1 LHLVVAYD
9 RHSGK
14 RAWSA
19 LDDDAAYSSP
29 MRVTLADL
37 DHIIVFTAT
46 RLVGLSLDG
55 GRVLWEHPWAT
66 DSGINPSQPLVIDG
80 ERLFVSTGYGMGAAM
95 LAFTRDGER
104 LGVRELWRTN
114 RMKNQFSSSVYH
126 DGFIYG
132 LDEAIPG
139 VYGCEQRRVEVER
152 RPLRL
157 RAGDA
162 RVRPSDCRHR
172 RRPAGARAGDAR
184 AACRSGKRCRA
195 RRTDV
200 ESPGD
205 VRGYLLIRNGNEMAA
220 YDLRRDRTSRR

>member
-80 ERLFVSTGYGMGAAM
+80 ASVRLDR
-95 LAFTRDGER
+95 LRDGR
-104 LGVRELWRTN
+104 
-114 RMKNQFSSSVYH
+114 
-126 DGFIYG
+126 
-132 LDEAIPG
+132 
-139 VYGCEQRRVEVER
+139 
-152 RPLRL
+152 
-157 RAGDA
+157 GDA
-162 RVRPSDCRHR
+162 RVH
-172 RRPAGARAGDAR
+172 ARWRGCAR
-184 AACRSGKRCRA
+184 VVAHEPDEEPVFELG
-195 RRTDV
+195 
-200 ESPGD
+200 
-205 VRGYLLIRNGNEMAA
+205 L
-220 YDLRRDRTSRR
+220 SRRLHLWTR

>member
-1 LHLVVAYD
+1 
-9 RHSGK
+9 
-14 RAWSA
+14 
-19 LDDDAAYSSP
+19 

-132 LDEAIPG
+132 LDGAILACMDASSG
-139 VYGCEQRRVEVER
+139 ELKWKGGRYGYGQVMLASGHLIVVTEDGQLVLVRATPERHVEV
-152 RPLRL
+152 
-157 RAGDA
+157 A
-162 RVRPSDCRHR
+162 RVAALEGQTWNHPAMSD
-172 RRPAGARAGDAR
+172 
-184 AACRSGKRCRA
+184 
-195 RRTDV
+195 
-200 ESPGD
+200 
-205 VRGYLLIRNGNEMAA
+205 GYLLIRNSNEMAA